1 MELRIVEGGLKMYWL
16 DNGSAV
22 TAGEMIRLIAT
33 NLRHLDKNDPA
44 FTEQIE
50 LLEDIAMDIEKGV

>member
-50 LLEDIAMDIEKGV
+50 KGV